1 MEVRAKRTGIM
12 ANEKANVA
20 ILELSDEDFP
30 RYSSFR
36 DKLRVLVPVCL
47 LISFQQGLS
56 QFGVILDNL
65 AQYFPDAS
73 QTMIQMVVAAPSA
86 TAIPVSLCSGVLAT
100 FFPRKKIGLAALAIM
115 LVGGLFPLFFHEN
128 IYCLFVSSGLI
139 GVAQG
144 LIITTSTGMFA
155 ENFYG
160 KDRDFAMGL
169 KQVTDSIGNTII
181 AVAVGQFCLIA
192 WQLSYSVYVLIIPII
207 VLVAKYMPMG
217 EPDAKIYSSK
227 QGFKGIRFLLT
238 PHYLFMCVFMMF
250 CGLSAF
256 GFYLNGSMSVAEKGL
271 GDATLVS
278 IVFSV
283 QNVLTLVFGLA
294 YMPIASVLKKY
305 TLAVAMGVMCV
316 AYAIF
321 YLGDCVPAFILGGV
335 VWGIGNSLVQ
345 SASLVYLANVVPKGG
360 YGIGLAVGNAMINV
374 GISFTPLVVNSLRGA
389 VFGSQSPTDA
399 FAVIAAFCLL
409 AAVLETLREVLFVR
423 MKASK

>member
-1 MEVRAKRTGIM
+1 
-12 ANEKANVA
+12 
-20 ILELSDEDFP
+20 
-30 RYSSFR
+30 
-36 DKLRVLVPVCL
+36 
-47 LISFQQGLS
+47 
-56 QFGVILDNL
+56 
-65 AQYFPDAS
+65 
-73 QTMIQMVVAAPSA
+73 
-86 TAIPVSLCSGVLAT
+86 
-100 FFPRKKIGLAALAIM
+100 
-115 LVGGLFPLFFHEN
+115 
-128 IYCLFVSSGLI
+128 
-139 GVAQG
+139 
-144 LIITTSTGMFA
+144 
-155 ENFYG
+155 
-160 KDRDFAMGL
+160 
-169 KQVTDSIGNTII
+169 
-181 AVAVGQFCLIA
+181 
-192 WQLSYSVYVLIIPII
+192 
-207 VLVAKYMPMG
+207 MPMG

-374 GISFTPLVVNSLRGA
+374 GISFSPLVVNSLRGA